1 MVAGLP
7 GGVQRPPKPLLGCRL
22 SAVDVPAH
30 SAPQLRPT
38 CQVSLSVSRG
48 DSGVCRCQAGVPSS
62 WERWGWAWVEG
73 AGLRGTGVLGAA
85 VASPKDKSLSRAG
98 SSPGSFLEE
107 EALQRAVV
115 QAGLLP
121 RGAPVPGSRVWE
133 GEGKQ
138 ACGLKTLPW
147 APPWPLAPSTAEPRH
162 LIHRQPRLCG
172 AHGPVLT
179 RGGRPALPRRVSL
192 CVEAAG
198 GVTVPE
204 VWPGSPPAASQVP
217 LPASPRLLGPP
228 GSRASS

>member
-1 MVAGLP
+1 MPGGCAILVGEVGMGLGGGRRAAWHRGAGSSCGISKRQVTQQSREQSGQLP
-7 GGVQRPPKPLLGCRL
+7 GGG
-22 SAVDVPAH
+22 
-30 SAPQLRPT
+30 
-38 CQVSLSVSRG
+38 
-48 DSGVCRCQAGVPSS
+48 
-62 WERWGWAWVEG
+62 
-73 AGLRGTGVLGAA
+73 
-85 VASPKDKSLSRAG
+85 
-98 SSPGSFLEE
+98 
-107 EALQRAVV
+107 
-115 QAGLLP
+115 
-121 RGAPVPGSRVWE
+121 GAPESSCAGWSAAQGSARAWFQ
-133 GEGKQ
+133 GLGGGGKQ